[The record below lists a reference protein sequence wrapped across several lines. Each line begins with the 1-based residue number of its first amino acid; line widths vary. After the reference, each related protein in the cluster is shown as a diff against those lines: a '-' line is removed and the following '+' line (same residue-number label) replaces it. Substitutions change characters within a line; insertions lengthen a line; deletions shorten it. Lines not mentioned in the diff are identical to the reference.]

1 MIAAV
6 FMLCW
11 QVGATDT
18 CKRYEVTPF
27 ENRTVCQIYLNM
39 KSLEV
44 KGDGARMAL
53 GSCIERKD
61 K

>member
-11 QVGATDT
+11 QMETEV

-27 ENRTVCQIYLNM
+27 DNRTACQVYLNM
-39 KSLEV
+39 KAMEV

-53 GSCIERKD
+53 GSCIERKE
-61 K
+61 